1 MNQTI
6 LMVIYNLTVTIKET
20 NTAIIASNLPTIC
33 ASSTEMMQL
42 FQNMIANAI
51 KFRRADVAP
60 EIMILHAENEKE
72 HTITLKD
79 NGIGIKEEYKEKVFN
94 IFTKLHSTSQY
105 EGSGIGLATCKKIVE
120 EMGGRMW
127 LTSTEGVGTT
137 FYFTFPKNNMKKKIE
152 QVETIEQE
160 DLVAMN

>member
-1 MNQTI
+1 MSVNQ
-6 LMVIYNLTVTIKET
+6 NLTVVIKDTHTTIKGT
-20 NTAIIASNLPTIC
+20 NLPIIK

-60 EIMILHAENEKE
+60 EIMILHSENEKE

-120 EMGGRMW
+120 ELGGRMW

-137 FYFTFPKNNMKKKIE
+137 FYFTFPKNSKWKKTEI
-152 QVETIEQE
+152 IMQE
-160 DLVAMN
+160 DLVAMNR